1 MGVSVLKDHSN
12 AAAFVSSK
20 KVRIFRSDRRNS
32 DRHGGTVLGFNA
44 HLKIQLVEQS
54 KRCRGLFKGMANT
67 PSMTNR
73 NREFRQNSAHL
84 LVGALRQTYGPSFAA
99 GCADNERLKGLNKLK
114 QMISKY
120 EEILKLM
127 Q

>member
-1 MGVSVLKDHSN
+1 
-12 AAAFVSSK
+12 
-20 KVRIFRSDRRNS
+20 
-32 DRHGGTVLGFNA
+32 
-44 HLKIQLVEQS
+44 
-54 KRCRGLFKGMANT
+54 MANT

-73 NREFRQNSAHL
+73 NREFRQNSAHT